1 MKPIDMTE
9 SHVGVLSQLR
19 SAANSK
25 DMRDLDMAAGLVI
38 VGASLAGL
46 RAAQAVRREGYGG
59 PVTLIGDEPH
69 LPYDRPPLSKAY
81 LADDAEPDYFV
92 TPEELMADG
101 IELRLS
107 TRVTALDPKSRQIV
121 VGEERIDYDVLVI
134 ATGASARL
142 IPSVGNLHGVVTL
155 RTLDDAIAI
164 RGELGRVKDVVVIG
178 AGFIGSEMA
187 SAAKS
192 RGARV
197 TILEAAPVPLVRAV
211 GERVGE
217 AISGLHARHGVR
229 LICGASVDEIRGVNG
244 RVTEV
249 SMVGGERIP
258 ADLVIVGIGA
268 TPATGW
274 LESSGIL
281 LCAVDGGVVCD
292 EYLQTS
298 IPGVYAAGD
307 VAHWPNA
314 AMGIS
319 MRLEN
324 WTSAAEQGARAG
336 LNAVLGHDEQLRF
349 ETVPYFWSDWYG
361 HRIQFVGSAIA
372 GTVEFVTGGPDE
384 EKFVALYR
392 KDNRLV
398 GAATL
403 NERRRIMKL
412 RRIIQDGGEWDA
424 AIELLSPREQ
434 APSGV

>member
-1 MKPIDMTE
+1 MTDT
-9 SHVGVLSQLR
+9 HVEVLSQLR
-19 SAANSK
+19 FAVNAKGLRN
-25 DMRDLDMAAGLVI
+25 LDMAAGLVI

-46 RAAQAVRREGYGG
+46 RAAQAVRRDGYWG

-92 TPEELMADG
+92 TPEELEADD

-107 TRVTALDPKSRQIV
+107 TRVTALDPERRQIV

-134 ATGASARL
+134 ATGASPRL
-142 IPSVGNLHGVVTL
+142 IPSVGDLQGVATL
-155 RTLDDAIAI
+155 RTLDDAVAI
-164 RGELGRVKDVVVIG
+164 RKELGRAKDVVVIG

-211 GERVGE
+211 GDRVGE

-249 SMVGGERIP
+249 LTVGGERIP

-268 TPATGW
+268 VPATGW

-281 LCAVDGGVVCD
+281 LSAVDGGVVCD
-292 EYLQTS
+292 EYLRTS
-298 IPGVYAAGD
+298 VPGVYAAGD

-314 AMGIS
+314 TMGIAT
-319 MRLEN
+319 RLEN
-324 WTSAAEQGARAG
+324 WTSAADQGARAG
-336 LNAVLGHDEQLRF
+336 LNAVLGQDEQLPF

-361 HRIQFVGSAIA
+361 HRIQFVGSALA
-372 GTVEFVTGGPDE
+372 DTVEFVTGGPDE

-412 RRIIQDGGEWDA
+412 RRIIQDGGEWDS
-424 AIELLSPREQ
+424 AIELLSPHEQ
-434 APSGV
+434 APSGI